1 LVLNSSTMARINLD
15 QLAKRRLYD
24 KDAARKSQAWFQEQ
38 IKYLGDAVSPN
49 AIMSNA
55 ERRRDYIIPGQMYLY
70 FYHPKGIK
78 DLPYYDV
85 FPLVLPFSRDA
96 ETFTGINFHY
106 LPTKLRVVLLK
117 NLLDF
122 ATDKKLDEK
131 SRIQLQWQ
139 FIGNVSKYRGVQA
152 AVKKYR
158 YDHVQGQFLFI
169 PATQWFNAVMLP
181 VERFRTGPTMSFIS
195 KDIIWQDSQRYM

>member
-1 LVLNSSTMARINLD
+1 MARINLD
-15 QLAKRRLYD
+15 QLANRRLYG
-24 KDAARKSQAWFQEQ
+24 KDAALKSQKWFQEQ

-55 ERRRDYIIPGQMYLY
+55 SRRRDYIIPGQMYLY
-70 FYHPKGIK
+70 FYHPKGAK
-78 DLPYYDV
+78 ELPYYDI

-122 ATDKKLDEK
+122 STDKKLDEQ
-131 SRIQLQWQ
+131 SRLLMQWQ
-139 FIGNVSKYRGVQA
+139 FVNKVSRYRGVDA

-181 VERFRTGPTMSFIS
+181 VERFRSGENMSFIP
-195 KDIIWQDSQRYM
+195 KDVVWNDSQRYM